1 MVAMKRIGE
10 HSASA
15 NGVRSTTANP
25 RELPLPANGDVND
38 SPRTLHLSIRHDPRV
53 APALTVVA
61 IAMAIVSTQMAATDP
76 TPTDRMV
83 IRRGRSTTPRN
94 MPAATMRFSA
104 LGPAPV
110 REPAAENRKREPI
123 IRAGTLSSARLSRNA
138 LQKARHDINKAGEYW
153 IAGKSDRD
161 WSADVQMSG

>member
-110 REPAAENRKREPI
+110 REPAAE
-123 IRAGTLSSARLSRNA
+123 
-138 LQKARHDINKAGEYW
+138 
-153 IAGKSDRD
+153 KSDRD
-161 WSADVQMSG
+161 WSADVQMSGAMRYVTSDGQAATATIHRTTNRSRSGARHILGSR